1 MNNRKNPDHEGSD
14 PSCSGFGEGMMDF
27 SSATA
32 IRESILKRECT
43 ALDVA
48 AEAFRRIERLD
59 ARVRAFVSLTQKAA
73 LDKAAEVDAKIS
85 RGEKVG
91 ALAGV
96 PVVIKDNIC
105 MRGTRT
111 TCASRI
117 LENFVSPYD
126 AFVVRRLL
134 EEDAV
139 IVGKANMDEFAMGSS
154 CENSAFFKTH
164 NPWNLDCI
172 PGGSSGGSAA
182 AVAARMAPL
191 SLGSDTG
198 GSIRQPAAL
207 CGIVGM
213 KATYGRV
220 SRYGLVAFGSS
231 LDQIGPFAANVR
243 DCALLLGVIAGRDP
257 NDSTSADV
265 PVPDF
270 MAEIEGGVKGMKIG
284 VPREYFVSD
293 IDPDIGRAVHEAL
306 EVYKRCGAELVDIS
320 LPHTRFSNPTY
331 YIVADAEAS
340 SNLARYDGVHYG
352 HRSENA
358 DDLIGLYSRSRTEG
372 FGPEV
377 KRRILLGT
385 YVLSAGYY
393 DAYYL
398 RALKV
403 RTLIRRD
410 FDEAFARVDA
420 IVCPTTPVPAFRFGE
435 RIDDPLQMYYCDV
448 LTTPANLAGLP
459 GISLPCGFDGRGMP
473 VGLQLMAR
481 PFDEA
486 RLLRVARAFEAA
498 TDFSRAPAMAV

>member
-1 MNNRKNPDHEGSD
+1 MTDYP
-14 PSCSGFGEGMMDF
+14 
-27 SSATA
+27 SATS
-32 IRESILKRECT
+32 IRDSIIKGECT
-43 ALDVA
+43 ALDIA
-48 AEAFRRIERLD
+48 AEAFRRIEKHD
-59 ARVRAFVSLTQKAA
+59 PAVRAFISHTQKTA
-73 LDKAAEVDAKIS
+73 LDKAAEVDTKIS
-85 RGEKVG
+85 RGKKVG

-96 PVVIKDNIC
+96 PVVIKDNIN
-105 MRGTRT
+105 MRGTKT

-117 LENFVSPYD
+117 LENYDSPYD
-126 AFVVRRLL
+126 AFVVKRLL
-134 EEDAV
+134 AEDAV

-154 CENSAFFKTH
+154 CENSAFHPTH
-164 NPWNLDCI
+164 NPWNPGYI

-182 AVAARMAPL
+182 AVAARMTPL

-207 CGIVGM
+207 CGVVGI

-231 LDQIGPFAANVR
+231 LDQIGPIATNVR
-243 DCALLLGVIAGRDP
+243 DCALLLNVIAGADP

-270 MAEIEGGVKGMKIG
+270 TEGIDGGAKGMKLG
-284 VPREYFVSD
+284 VPREYFVDD
-293 IDPDIGRAVHEAL
+293 IAPEITKAVKGAL
-306 EVYKRCGAELVDIS
+306 DVYKDCGAELVDIS
-320 LPHTRFSNPTY
+320 LPHTPYANPAY
-331 YIVADAEAS
+331 HIVADAEAS
-340 SNLARYDGVHYG
+340 SNLARYDGIHYG
-352 HRSENA
+352 HRSEEAEN
-358 DDLIGLYSRSRTEG
+358 LIDLYSRSRTEG

-410 FDEAFARVDA
+410 FDQAFKRVDA
-420 IVCPTTPVPAFRFGE
+420 IVCPITPVPPFKLGE
-435 RIDDPLQMYYCDV
+435 RIDDPLQMYYCDI

-459 GISLPCGFDGRGMP
+459 ALSLPCGFTGDGMP
-473 VGLQLMAR
+473 IGMQLMGR

-486 RLLRVARAFEAA
+486 TLLRVARAFEAA
-498 TDFSRAPAMAV
+498 TDFNRAPALS

>member
-1 MNNRKNPDHEGSD
+1 MT
-14 PSCSGFGEGMMDF
+14 DF
-27 SSATA
+27 SSAVS
-32 IRESILKRECT
+32 IRESILNGECT
-43 ALDVA
+43 ALDAA
-48 AEAFRRIERLD
+48 AEAFRRIEQHD
-59 ARVRAFVSLTQKAA
+59 PKIRAFMSITQKAA
-73 LDKAAEVDAKIS
+73 LDKAAEVDGKIS

-105 MRGTRT
+105 MRGTKT

-117 LENFVSPYD
+117 LENFDSPYD
-126 AFVVRRLL
+126 AFVVKRLL
-134 EEDAV
+134 AEDAV

-154 CENSAFFKTH
+154 CENSAFHATH
-164 NPWNLDCI
+164 NPWNLDYI

-198 GSIRQPAAL
+198 GAVRQPAAL

-231 LDQIGPFAANVR
+231 LDQVGPLATNVR
-243 DCALLLGVIAGRDP
+243 ECALLLNVIAGTDP

-265 PVPDF
+265 PLPDF
-270 MAEIEGGVKGMKIG
+270 TEGMDGGVKGMKLG
-284 VPREYFVSD
+284 VPKEYFVDD
-293 IDPDIGRAVHEAL
+293 IAPDIANAVRDAL
-306 EVYKRCGAELVDIS
+306 EVYEGLGAEIVDIS
-320 LPHTRFSNPTY
+320 LPHTPYCNPAY
-331 YIVADAEAS
+331 YIVANAEAS
-340 SNLARYDGVHYG
+340 SNLARYDGIHYG
-352 HRSENA
+352 HRSEKST
-358 DDLIGLYSRSRTEG
+358 DVIDLYCESRTEG

-410 FDEAFARVDA
+410 FNEAFEKVDA
-420 IVCPTTPVPAFRFGE
+420 IVCPTTPVPPFKFGE
-435 RIDDPLQMYYCDV
+435 RIDDPLQMYYCDI

-459 GISLPCGFDGRGMP
+459 GISLPCGFTDEGMP
-473 VGLQLMAR
+473 TGLQLLGR

-486 RLLRVARAFEAA
+486 RLLRVAYAFEAA
-498 TDFSRAPAMAV
+498 TDFNRAPPLT